1 MSRWISP
8 KNQEKKKEIIKV
20 KVELNKI
27 WSKEFRH
34 DS

>member
-8 KNQEKKKEIIKV
+8 KNQEKKEIIKV